1 MTSSNSTRTAVLTAL
16 AMAAFAANSVLA
28 RVALLTST
36 IDAAS
41 FSTIRLTAGAATLLL
56 IASVRGSGPRQ
67 DEETSGLGGSW
78 KSAIM
83 LFLYAAPFSF
93 AYLGLST
100 GTGALI
106 LFGFVQMTMI
116 VGALLSGERP
126 TPLQWLGLLL
136 ALGGL
141 VYLML
146 PGIAA
151 PPIFSAALMAL
162 AGFSW
167 GVYSLWGR
175 GGANP
180 LAQTTGNFTRAVPL
194 VILLSLITLPDLHIE
209 IEGALLA
216 VASGALGSG
225 VGYVV
230 WYAALGGLT
239 ATTAAIVQLSVPILA
254 AAGGVAFLSEAVT
267 FRLALSALM
276 IPGGIAVAVLER
288 SSSTDEGGG

>member
-1 MTSSNSTRTAVLTAL
+1 MTGSNSTRTVVLTAV
-16 AMAAFAANSVLA
+16 AMVAFAANSVFA
-28 RVALLTST
+28 RVALLRST

-41 FSTIRLTAGAATLLL
+41 FSTIRLIAGAATLLL
-56 IASVRGSGPRQ
+56 IAAVTGSGRRQ
-67 DEETSGLGGSW
+67 DEEASGLGGSW

-116 VGALLSGERP
+116 MGALLAGERP
-126 TPLQWLGLLL
+126 TRFQWLGLLL

-151 PPIFSAALMAL
+151 PPLFSAALMAL

-167 GVYSLWGR
+167 GVYSLL
-175 GGANP
+175 GARRSESP
-180 LAQTTGNFTRAVPL
+180 RSDDGEFHSVGPARDL
-194 VILLSLITLPDLHIE
+194 VEPHH
-209 IEGALLA
+209 
-216 VASGALGSG
+216 
-225 VGYVV
+225 
-230 WYAALGGLT
+230 AAR
-239 ATTAAIVQLSVPILA
+239 P
-254 AAGGVAFLSEAVT
+254 
-267 FRLALSALM
+267 
-276 IPGGIAVAVLER
+276 PH
-288 SSSTDEGGG
+288 

>member
-1 MTSSNSTRTAVLTAL
+1 
-16 AMAAFAANSVLA
+16 
-28 RVALLTST
+28 
-36 IDAAS
+36 
-41 FSTIRLTAGAATLLL
+41 
-56 IASVRGSGPRQ
+56 
-67 DEETSGLGGSW
+67 
-78 KSAIM
+78 M

-136 ALGGL
+136 ALAGL

-146 PGIAA
+146 PGIAG

-216 VASGALGSG
+216 VASGALASG
-225 VGYVV
+225 VGYIV

-239 ATTAAIVQLSVPILA
+239 ATNAAIVQLSVPILA
-254 AAGGVAFLSEAVT
+254 AAGGVAFLPEAVT

-276 IPGGIAVAVLER
+276 ILGGIAFAVLER
-288 SSSTDEGGG
+288 SSSIDEGGG

>member
-41 FSTIRLTAGAATLLL
+41 FSTIRLTGRCSHVASDRLGEGQWPPTGRGNLRARRFVEVCHHAVPLRSPVLLRVLGAKHRNRRTHPLRLRPDDDDRGSATLW
-56 IASVRGSGPRQ
+56 R
-67 DEETSGLGGSW
+67 ETD
-78 KSAIM
+78 
-83 LFLYAAPFSF
+83 
-93 AYLGLST
+93 
-100 GTGALI
+100 
-106 LFGFVQMTMI
+106 
-116 VGALLSGERP
+116 
-126 TPLQWLGLLL
+126 PLQWLGLLL
-136 ALGGL
+136 ALAGL

-146 PGIAA
+146 PGIAGQ
-151 PPIFSAALMAL
+151 PIFSAALMAL

-216 VASGALGSG
+216 VASGALASG

-239 ATTAAIVQLSVPILA
+239 ATNAAIVQLSVPILA
-254 AAGGVAFLSEAVT
+254 AAGGVAFLPEAVA

-276 IPGGIAVAVLER
+276 ILGGIAFAVLER
-288 SSSTDEGGG
+288 SSSIDEGGG